1 MQKLNALL
9 KLWDRLLVWAVSL
22 PALATRMTLGFG
34 FYLTGKG
41 KLEHLDNLVAFFNEL
56 HIPLASYQAPMVAR
70 IEYYGAILL
79 LIGLY
84 TRFSALLLA
93 GTMMVALMT
102 ADKADFLA
110 SWSTES
116 EKVPTE
122 ITAYAY
128 LLLLLWLVVNGGGVL
143 SLDALCNKLFG
154 LRKSEPTT

>member
-1 MQKLNALL
+1 MQKLTSVL

-41 KLEHLDNLVAFFNEL
+41 KLEHIDNLVAFFADL
-56 HIPLASYQAPMVAR
+56 HIPLAAYQAPLVAR

-79 LIGLY
+79 LLGLC

-93 GTMMVALMT
+93 STMAVALMT

-128 LLLLLWLVVNGGGVL
+128 LLLLLWLVASGGGVL
-143 SLDALCNKLFG
+143 SLDALFNKLFK
-154 LRKSEPTT
+154 LRRSDPES